1 MCGNDMTLVNKFK
14 DYLSKCFHMK
24 DLGKFKYFLSIEV
37 GRGEEGFMLTQRK
50 YALDFI
56 SDVGL
61 LGAKPVATPMEQH
74 HKLGLD
80 KSLFL

>member
-14 DYLSKCFHMK
+14 DYLSKCFHMN

-50 YALDFI
+50 YALDLI
-56 SDVGL
+56 
-61 LGAKPVATPMEQH
+61 
-74 HKLGLD
+74 
-80 KSLFL
+80 